1 MTKPHQPLFIRKP
14 IPDQIQKIHL
24 IGIAGSGMGAFAC
37 MLKQAGYEVRG
48 SDQNIY
54 PPMSDTLADKEIPVM
69 ISWQAQHL
77 EWQPDLVIV
86 GNVCRRDNIEAV
98 EAERRGIAYVS
109 FPQAL
114 CDLFLF
120 NRSPIVVAGTHGKTT
135 TTSILAWLLYSHDPQ
150 RTGML
155 VGGIGANFNT
165 PFLIGQP
172 GGAFVIEGD
181 EYDTAFFDKGP
192 KFLHYKPDVALLNN
206 VEFDH
211 ADIYDDITEIEEN
224 FDRLCALMGTGKTL
238 WVNQDDARAL
248 RCAQKAQGKI
258 ITYGFANEAMWRAS
272 DIKVHAQ
279 GSSFTLHFDDI
290 QYRVHS
296 PLAGRHNIWNT
307 LVSLGIAHV
316 NYGMSMSNALAAL
329 QDFKGV
335 QKRQEEIGDY
345 DGVLVIDDYAHH
357 PTAIYETILALKARY
372 PERRL
377 WAIYE
382 PKSNTARRNI
392 HQTDYADAFAVA
404 DVVRLAR
411 PFKKKNDFAD
421 DEKLDLTHLTQA
433 LSKAGIWAKSCADI
447 DTLLAQLVQEVE
459 SGDLLVFM
467 SSSSF
472 ERAQYRI
479 LDLLKAR

>member
-14 IPDQIQKIHL
+14 IPDQIKKIHL

-54 PPMSDTLADKEIPVM
+54 PPMSDTLAEKHIPVM
-69 ISWQAQHL
+69 ISWQAKHL
-77 EWQPDLVIV
+77 DWQPDLVIV

-98 EAERRGIAYVS
+98 AAEQRGIAYVS

-120 NRSPIVVAGTHGKTT
+120 NRSPVVVAGTHGKTT

-192 KFLHYKPDVALLNN
+192 KFLHYRPDVALLNN

-211 ADIYDDITEIEEN
+211 ADIYDDIAEIEEN
-224 FDRLCALMGTGKTL
+224 FDRLCTLMGPGKTL

-248 RCAQKAQGKI
+248 RCAKKAEGQI
-258 ITYGFANEAMWRAS
+258 ITYGFADEAMWRAS
-272 DIKVHAQ
+272 DIEVHAQ
-279 GSSFTLHFDDI
+279 GSSFTLHFD
-290 QYRVHS
+290 
-296 PLAGRHNIWNT
+296 N
-307 LVSLGIAHV
+307 
-316 NYGMSMSNALAAL
+316 
-329 QDFKGV
+329 
-335 QKRQEEIGDY
+335 E
-345 DGVLVIDDYAHH
+345 
-357 PTAIYETILALKARY
+357 
-372 PERRL
+372 
-377 WAIYE
+377 
-382 PKSNTARRNI
+382 KS
-392 HQTDYADAFAVA
+392 V
-404 DVVRLAR
+404 
-411 PFKKKNDFAD
+411 
-421 DEKLDLTHLTQA
+421 
-433 LSKAGIWAKSCADI
+433 
-447 DTLLAQLVQEVE
+447 
-459 SGDLLVFM
+459 
-467 SSSSF
+467 
-472 ERAQYRI
+472 
-479 LDLLKAR
+479 